1 MTRDEWD
8 QIVVAIRAA
17 WPASDFDDDTST
29 TYYAV
34 LADLPYP
41 DVRMAVIQS
50 IGLSADGV
58 PPPGDLLMRAL
69 EIAAAQPAGVP
80 VPADPQV
87 RPASHAPDMSPRM
100 RRLTADWEAVR
111 EAFSGHPLVTVEPLG
126 ALPPEKYRVTYN
138 LMGIALQGD
147 QPVHSN
153 MHQVEIH
160 LPVGYPR
167 EQPLVLP
174 LTPIFHP
181 NVSDRFCIADDW
193 FAGEGLMDVITRL
206 ADIIQYKS
214 FNPKSYLN
222 KRAAEWAE
230 QNPEIFPIGSD
241 ELGRGEVVVSIKG
254 AQ

>member
-1 MTRDEWD
+1 MTRDEWE
-8 QIVVAIRAA
+8 QIAVAIRAA
-17 WPASDFDDDTST
+17 WPDSIFADDTSS

-41 DVRMAVIQS
+41 DARMAVIQS

-58 PPPGDLLMRAL
+58 PKPGDLLIRAL
-69 EIAAAQPAGVP
+69 ANASAQPAGIAI
-80 VPADPQV
+80 PANLNAAPSTQ
-87 RPASHAPDMSPRM
+87 ASDMSPRM

-111 EAFSGHPLVTVEPLG
+111 EAFSGHPLVTVEPIG
-126 ALPPEKYRVTYN
+126 ALPPEKYRVTYH
-138 LMGIALQGD
+138 LRGIALQGD

-160 LPVGYPR
+160 LPSGYPR

-222 KRAAEWAE
+222 KRAAKWAE
-230 QNPEIFPIGSD
+230 QNPEIFPIGTD

>member
-1 MTRDEWD
+1 MGHDEWE
-8 QIVVAIRAA
+8 QIVTAIRAA
-17 WPASDFDDDTST
+17 WPDAAFDDATSE
-29 TYYAV
+29 TYFDV
-34 LADLPYP
+34 LTDLPYA

-50 IGLSADGV
+50 IGLSATSV
-58 PPPGDLLMRAL
+58 PRAGELLTRAAAV
-69 EIAAAQPAGVP
+69 AAAQPAGIVIP
-80 VPADPQV
+80 PSEGGRTHTAPAT
-87 RPASHAPDMSPRM
+87 SPRV

-111 EAFSGHPLVTVEPLG
+111 EAFSGHSLITVEPLG
-126 ALPPEKYRVTYN
+126 PTPAEKYRITFR
-138 LMGIALQGD
+138 LQGIALQGD
-147 QPVHSN
+147 QPVHSDI
-153 MHQVEIH
+153 HQCEIH

-193 FAGEGLMDVITRL
+193 YAGEGLMDVITRL

-214 FNPKSYLN
+214 FNTKSYLN
-222 KRAAEWAE
+222 RRAAIWAE
-230 QNPEIFPIGSD
+230 QNPNLFPVGTD